1 MMVPNSIRLMS
12 SVKEKLQSYLIF
24 LATLFINLES
34 SHMKA
39 RKKIFLRKKSTSR
52 LIMNYSPEV

>member
-12 SVKEKLQSYLIF
+12 SMEEKLQSYLIF
-24 LATLFINLES
+24 LAPHFINVES

-39 RKKIFLRKKSTSR
+39 RKKKSF
-52 LIMNYSPEV
+52 